1 MDDPVMRVRG
11 RDLYASYEGS
21 YGVGGDVCATG
32 GAPLLGGGG
41 GQIFVVFGG
50 GNPGVV
56 GAGGEVRGGVRV
68 RKYRPHR

>member
-1 MDDPVMRVRG
+1 MRVRG

-32 GAPLLGGGG
+32 GAPSWGGGG
-41 GQIFVVFGG
+41 GQIFVVFWG
-50 GNPGVV
+50 GNPGAV